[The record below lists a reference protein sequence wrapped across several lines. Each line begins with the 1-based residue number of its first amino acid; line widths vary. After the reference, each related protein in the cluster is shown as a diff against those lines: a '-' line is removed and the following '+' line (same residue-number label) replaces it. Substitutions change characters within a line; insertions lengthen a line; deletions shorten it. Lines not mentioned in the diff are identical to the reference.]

1 MTHFTWK
8 SLLPFVLGIPLLGIL
23 ADLVSRPAVV
33 LANAPW
39 WLLGGSFLGV
49 LLAVPCLSVYAW
61 YQTARAQGA
70 TRPQAALYVTA
81 GLAGAT
87 LLSLALWWLFSTFSL
102 LHAIG
107 SIVTV
112 MLLVAAPWYILRERR
127 YHASLNPIDLKAKRL
142 KRE

>member
-8 SLLPFVLGIPLLGIL
+8 SLLPFVLGLPMLIVLWGYLDKP
-23 ADLVSRPAVV
+23 DTFTAV
-33 LANAPW
+33 NAVGVFVGW
-39 WLLGGSFLGV
+39 SFLGV

-61 YQTARAQGA
+61 YQNARAQGA
-70 TRPQAALYVTA
+70 TRLQAALYVTA

-102 LHAIG
+102 LQALG

-112 MLLVAAPWYILRERR
+112 VLLIAAPWYILRERR

-142 KRE
+142 K